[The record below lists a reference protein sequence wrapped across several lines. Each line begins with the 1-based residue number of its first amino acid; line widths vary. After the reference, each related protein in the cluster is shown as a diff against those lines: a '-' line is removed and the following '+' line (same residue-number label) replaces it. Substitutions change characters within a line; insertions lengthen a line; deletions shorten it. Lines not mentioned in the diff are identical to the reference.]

1 MQIDINNVN
10 QEDIDID
17 LIKNTAK
24 KFLEKYNKKDFNVSI
39 AFVDDNEIQK
49 INKKYRHI
57 DKPTDVLSF
66 EGEDNFLGEIIIN
79 YSQVVRQAKELN
91 CKIEEELIYILVHGL
106 LHLLGYNDET
116 EEDSKEMK
124 KITDKFISNY
134 LN

>member
-91 CKIEEELIYILVHGL
+91 CKIEEELIYILIHGL